1 NVLGKASVPVKGT
14 GTVGLAPYTLLN
26 VGTANQAT
34 TPNAPCTISNNQ
46 LIGDHMVVM
55 MGSATA
61 KQLGVTVGA
70 KVKLSGGKG
79 ECEALVQ
86 IFEGVMPGVVAA
98 PLGLGHTVGDE
109 FSKGKGDN
117 VYKILT
123 VSSEAAAGASTW
135 AGSTVNVAKI

>member
-1 NVLGKASVPVKGT
+1 MCSSD
-14 GTVGLAPYTLLN
+14 LN
-26 VGTANQAT
+26 
-34 TPNAPCTISNNQ
+34 
-46 LIGDHMVVM
+46 MVVM
-55 MGSATA
+55 MASVTA
-61 KQLGVTVGA
+61 KKLGVSVGS
-70 KVKLSGGKG
+70 KVKLSGGNG

-86 IFEGVMPGVVAA
+86 VFEGVLPGVVAA
-98 PLGLGHTVGDE
+98 PLGMGHTVGDE